1 MIRTKYDV
9 IKKKPLG
16 FLCSLCA
23 RHYIHMVADFSYTW
37 DLFCFVFK
45 KKWNKIKEKRNVA
58 MLKKAGKWKW
68 LINLVYENSN

>member
-9 IKKKPLG
+9 IKKNHWGSFVHCVPGTISIWLLTFLTLG
-16 FLCSLCA
+16 
-23 RHYIHMVADFSYTW
+23 I
-37 DLFCFVFK
+37 CFVLFSK